1 MTWPSFDTVMDL
13 VCLTPQLAQLT
24 VWTPGSKIS
33 GACNAPAQVQS
44 TGRATSSFMQ
54 TCSVQGL
61 GSEELFVVTV
71 QRAESSREI
80 GTSEEMAAGADA
92 GAGGAEAGGADGL
105 QAPIKV
111 RSGMAAQTARIVTS
125 PWP

>member
-1 MTWPSFDTVMDL
+1 
-13 VCLTPQLAQLT
+13 
-24 VWTPGSKIS
+24 
-33 GACNAPAQVQS
+33 
-44 TGRATSSFMQ
+44 MQ